1 MTRHTRRDFLR
12 FAGGGAVAAFGRG
25 LTEPARR
32 RGSAE
37 AAERKPNLVLL
48 FADDLGWTELGCF
61 GSGYY
66 ETPNLDRLCAQ
77 GVRFTSAYS
86 AAANCAPSRACL
98 LSGQYVPRHGVYTVG
113 GKRRFDNDKRLLK
126 WNERKLLAP
135 DNEDRLPP
143 EKVTFA
149 EALKAAG
156 YATGMFGK
164 WHLGNDESAR
174 PKAQGF
180 DEAVVMAGAQHFGF
194 NTIPPPKTKP
204 GKDDYLSDYLADQAL
219 AFLERNRDRPFLLY
233 LPDFLVHVPLEAKQA
248 LIEKYQRKPP
258 VGGHGNPVYAGMV
271 EALDFSFGRVLK
283 KLDELGLAD
292 NTLVVFFSDNGGVG
306 SAKNRGLDH
315 AGGTTSNDPLRGM
328 KGMLYEGG
336 IRVPM
341 IARWPGVTRPGTVCA
356 EPVHGVD
363 LFPTFLEAAGATPP
377 TDQVLDGESLV
388 PLLAGRAE
396 HLKRTELF
404 WFMPGYLPGR
414 QAPANAMRSGDWK
427 LIESFED
434 GRLELFNLKD
444 DLGETRDI
452 AAELPDKVK
461 ELHERMRRWRQS
473 VGAQIPPR
481 NPDWDPKN
489 EGRW

>member
-1 MTRHTRRDFLR
+1 
-12 FAGGGAVAAFGRG
+12 
-25 LTEPARR
+25 
-32 RGSAE
+32 
-37 AAERKPNLVLL
+37 
-48 FADDLGWTELGCF
+48 
-61 GSGYY
+61 
-66 ETPNLDRLCAQ
+66 
-77 GVRFTSAYS
+77 
-86 AAANCAPSRACL
+86 
-98 LSGQYVPRHGVYTVG
+98 
-113 GKRRFDNDKRLLK
+113 
-126 WNERKLLAP
+126 
-135 DNEDRLPP
+135 
-143 EKVTFA
+143 
-149 EALKAAG
+149 
-156 YATGMFGK
+156 
-164 WHLGNDESAR
+164 
-174 PKAQGF
+174 
-180 DEAVVMAGAQHFGF
+180 
-194 NTIPPPKTKP
+194 
-204 GKDDYLSDYLADQAL
+204 
-219 AFLERNRDRPFLLY
+219 
-233 LPDFLVHVPLEAKQA
+233 
-248 LIEKYQRKPP
+248 
-258 VGGHGNPVYAGMV
+258 
-271 EALDFSFGRVLK
+271 
-283 KLDELGLAD
+283 
-292 NTLVVFFSDNGGVG
+292 
-306 SAKNRGLDH
+306 
-315 AGGTTSNDPLRGM
+315 
-328 KGMLYEGG
+328 
-336 IRVPM
+336 M